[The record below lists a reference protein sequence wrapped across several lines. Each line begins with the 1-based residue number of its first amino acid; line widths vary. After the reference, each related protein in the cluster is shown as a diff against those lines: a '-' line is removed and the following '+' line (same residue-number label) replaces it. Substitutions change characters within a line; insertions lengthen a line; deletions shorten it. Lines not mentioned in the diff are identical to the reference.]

1 MPLPLTGLTDEC
13 MKQAFLC
20 GIILVVLVAG
30 VAIFLSSSTGPGI
43 SNEEERAVSDPVGD
57 SAESENIV
65 DNPDVSLS
73 EPEEELP
80 KEVTPN
86 FDFDVNAV
94 ELSYEEVVKLTSDEL
109 LGLSKVTI
117 PVLVYG
123 GKFFPYPEQQ
133 FTLEAL
139 GECDIAHYSVAFGVS
154 LDLIEYPQP
163 KHSCRWRNSVHMIQV
178 DPQEVID
185 WFDKRSVPETTAPG
199 SGSNFKSMAELL
211 MDRF

>member
-1 MPLPLTGLTDEC
+1 

-43 SNEEERAVSDPVGD
+43 SNEEKKTGDSPESPVGD
-57 SAESENIV
+57 SGGSENIV
-65 DNPDVSLS
+65 DNPDVSLPES
-73 EPEEELP
+73 EEELP

-139 GECDIAHYSVAFGVS
+139 GECDIAHYSGAFGVS

-163 KHSCRWRNSVHMIQV
+163 EHICRWRNSVHMIQV
-178 DPQEVID
+178 DPQEVIN